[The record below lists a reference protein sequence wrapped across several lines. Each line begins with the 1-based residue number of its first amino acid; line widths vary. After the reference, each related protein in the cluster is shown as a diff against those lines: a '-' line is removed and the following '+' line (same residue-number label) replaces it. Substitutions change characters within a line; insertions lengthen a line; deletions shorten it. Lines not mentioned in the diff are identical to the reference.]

1 MLGPGGDSLS
11 LLATAGALM
20 ALAGSLAAVFRG
32 AALQL
37 VYPVGILSAA
47 LALTAHAAA
56 LFAPEVST
64 ARLSLGLSGT
74 GLRFRLDV
82 LSAFFGVIINI
93 GVIAACLYGLGLDR
107 RSELTGRVEPFFAAF
122 VIAMNAVLLADDA
135 FFFLFSWELMS
146 LASWALVV
154 SRHEDPLS
162 RQAGHIYLL
171 MAAFGTAA
179 LLMAFGAMAGA
190 AGGLAF
196 DDIRGGKLTAATAGI
211 VLGTALI
218 GAGSKAG
225 VMPLHAWL
233 PLAHPAAPSHVSA
246 LMSGVMT
253 KVAIYGLIRIV
264 FDLIGAHQ
272 QWWWSLPF
280 ILLGSLTAV
289 HGLLQAVLDQDLKR
303 VLAYS
308 TIENIG
314 VIFVGIGFAIAF
326 KTSGISGAAA
336 IAMAAALLHA
346 LNHSWFK
353 SLLFLG
359 AGAVLHSTGGRDLE
373 RFGGLI
379 HRMPQTAVFFLVG
392 AFAISAMPPLNGFVS
407 EWLLFQAVLAG
418 PQFPEPVLRF
428 VAPAIGA
435 MLAFSAALAAACFV
449 RAFGMTFLGRARST
463 EAAEAHEA
471 PLPARIAMG
480 MLAALCIA
488 GGVLGSVLVSVIA
501 PLLDMTVGARL
512 PMAANAPTPWALV
525 PLDVARSV
533 YDAPIIMLFV
543 VASTVVTILIVH
555 RVSERRTR
563 MSAAWDCGYPEPSV
577 LTQYSASS
585 FAQPLRR
592 MFGSVAMGVTEKI
605 DMPAPGDIRAASL
618 EVKTTDY
625 LWRWLYERPA
635 AFVLGVS
642 ERLNVMQFLSIRHY
656 LVAVFATLVILLV
669 VTAGV
674 M

>member
-1 MLGPGGDSLS
+1 MRLGGDSLS
-11 LLATAGALM
+11 LLAAAGALM
-20 ALAGSLAAVFRG
+20 AVAGFLAAVFRG

-37 VYPVGILSAA
+37 VYPLGIVAA
-47 LALTAHAAA
+47 ACALTAHAAV
-56 LFAPEVST
+56 LFGLEVST
-64 ARLSLGLSGT
+64 ARLPLGVSGT
-74 GLRFRLDV
+74 GLCFRLDV

-93 GVIAACLYGLGLDR
+93 GVIAACIYGLGLDR

-122 VIAMNAVLLADDA
+122 VIAMNAVLVADDA
-135 FFFLFSWELMS
+135 FAFLFSWELMS

-162 RQAGHIYLL
+162 RQAGHLYLV

-179 LLMAFGAMAGA
+179 LLFAFGAMAGA
-190 AGGLAF
+190 AGGMAF
-196 DDIRGGKLTAATAGI
+196 DDIRGAKLTAATAGI

-264 FDLIGAHQ
+264 FDLLGAQQ
-272 QWWWSLPF
+272 QWWWALPF
-280 ILLGSLTAV
+280 ILLGALTAV

-314 VIFVGIGFAIAF
+314 VILVGLGFAIAF
-326 KTSGISGAAA
+326 KTSGIPGAAA

-353 SLLFLG
+353 SLLFFG
-359 AGAVLHSTGGRDLE
+359 AGAVLHSTGSRDFE

-379 HRMPQTAVFFLVG
+379 HRTPQTAVFFLIG

-418 PQFPEPVLRF
+418 PAFPEPILRF
-428 VAPAIGA
+428 LAPAIGA

-449 RAFGMTFLGRARST
+449 RAFGMTFLGRARSN

-471 PLPARIAMG
+471 PLAARIAMG
-480 MLAALCIA
+480 LLAALCVA
-488 GGVLGSVLVSVIA
+488 GGVLGGVLVSVIA
-501 PLLDMTVGARL
+501 PVLDMTVGARL
-512 PMAANAPTPWALV
+512 PVPANAPTPWALV
-525 PLDVARSV
+525 PFDVARSV
-533 YDAPIIMLFV
+533 YDAPIIALFV
-543 VASTVVTILIVH
+543 VASAAMTMVIVPWFF
-555 RVSERRTR
+555 ERRTR
-563 MSAAWDCGYPEPSV
+563 RSAAWDCGYPEPSV

-592 MFGSVAMGVTEKI
+592 MFGSVAMGATEKI
-605 DMPAPGDIRAASL
+605 DMPAPGDMRAARL
-618 EVKTTDY
+618 EVTMTDY
-625 LWRWLYERPA
+625 LWRWFYETPA
-635 AFVLGVS
+635 AFVLAIS
-642 ERLNVMQFLSIRHY
+642 ERLNIVQFLSIRLY
-656 LVAVFATLVILLV
+656 LVAMFATLVILLV